1 MVEKENF
8 QLETENVAGVQSQT
22 LLALEERLRVAEEG
36 VRSGEASL
44 ENERIIK
51 RNVETSFSDK
61 YGQLL
66 PAIMSLRSQMILG

>member
-36 VRSGEASL
+36 VRSSEASL

-51 RNVETSFSDK
+51 RNVETSFNDK

-66 PAIMSLRSQMILG
+66 AAIMSLRSQMILG